1 MCVVREFVTNGH
13 LVDVAMV
20 LTLLELIGLII
31 YRRRT
36 GRGIDGSKLVITL
49 ASGLFLMLGLRAAL
63 TGADWPWIALALS
76 ASWATHLLDLKSRW
90 PRRRFS

>member
-1 MCVVREFVTNGH
+1 VREFVTNGH

>member
-1 MCVVREFVTNGH
+1 VREFVTNGY

-49 ASGLFLMLGLRAAL
+49 ANGLFLMLGLRAAL

>member
-1 MCVVREFVTNGH
+1 
-13 LVDVAMV
+13 MV

-63 TGADWPWIALALS
+63 TGADWHWIALALS

>member
-1 MCVVREFVTNGH
+1 MREFVASGH
-13 LVDVAMV
+13 LVDLAMV
-20 LTLLELIGLII
+20 LTLLELIGLVI

-63 TGADWPWIALALS
+63 TGADWPWIALALF
-76 ASWATHLLDLKSRW
+76 ASWATHLLDLKNRW
-90 PRRRFS
+90 PRRRFG

>member
-1 MCVVREFVTNGH
+1 MREFVTNGH

>member
-1 MCVVREFVTNGH
+1 MRDFVASGH
-13 LVDVAMV
+13 LVDLAMA

-36 GRGIDGSKLVITL
+36 GRGIDGSKLVVAL
-49 ASGLFLMLGLRAAL
+49 ASGLFLMLGLKAAQ

-76 ASWATHLLDLKSRW
+76 ASWVTHLVDLKNRW
-90 PRRRFS
+90 PRRRFG

>member
-1 MCVVREFVTNGH
+1 MRDFVSSGH
-13 LVDVAMV
+13 LVDLAMV
-20 LTLLELIGLII
+20 LTLLELIGLVI

-36 GRGIDGSKLVITL
+36 CRGIEASKLVIAL
-49 ASGLFLMLGLRAAL
+49 ASGLFLMLALRAAL

-76 ASWATHLLDLKSRW
+76 ASWATHLLDLKNRW

>member
-1 MCVVREFVTNGH
+1 VREFVTSGH
-13 LVDVAMV
+13 LVDLAMV

-63 TGADWPWIALALS
+63 SGADWPWIALALL

-90 PRRRFS
+90 PRRRLT